1 MIRTID
7 RTLLYRSADGERLEY
22 ARIRTSAS
30 GGVADGT
37 IVGLAAG
44 RPIRMRYEITCDSRW
59 HARNVS
65 VELLASGRELL
76 SMSADDD
83 GTWKRVDGG
92 VLDAPI
98 FRCSDVAIGLSPMSG
113 ALTIRRLALE
123 PHQAAIVKAA
133 AIDSRTLDVRLVE
146 HRYTCL
152 DVGADESLYRFENFD
167 NGERRTIRIAADG
180 VVAADEGA
188 FTLVYPARS

>member
-1 MIRTID
+1 MVGTID
-7 RTLLYRSADGERLEY
+7 RTLLYRSADGDRLEY
-22 ARIRTSAS
+22 ARLRSGES

-44 RPIRMRYEITCDSRW
+44 GPVRIRYEITCDSRW

-65 VELLASGRELL
+65 VELLTTGRELL

-92 VLDAPI
+92 VLEQPI
-98 FRCSDVAIGLSPMSG
+98 FRCFDVAIPLSPMSA

-123 PHQAAIVKAA
+123 PRQAAIVNAA
-133 AIDSRTLDVRLVE
+133 AVDPHTLEVRLVE

-152 DVGADESLYRFENFD
+152 DAGADERLYRFENFD
-167 NGERRTIRIAADG
+167 SGERRLVRIDADG
-180 VVAADEGA
+180 VIAADEGA
-188 FTLVYPARS
+188 FTRLYPAR

>member
-7 RTLLYRSADGERLEY
+7 RTLLYRSADGNRLEY
-22 ARIRTSAS
+22 SRIRTGDS

-37 IVGLAAG
+37 IVGLIAG
-44 RPIRMRYEITCDSRW
+44 RPLRMRYEITCDSRW

-65 VELLASGRELL
+65 VELLAGGRELL
-76 SMSADDD
+76 SISADDD

-92 VLDAPI
+92 VLECPI
-98 FRCSDVAIGLSPMSG
+98 FRCSDVAIALSPMSC

-123 PHQAAIVKAA
+123 PRQAAIVNAA
-133 AIDSRTLDVRLVE
+133 AIDPDTLEVRMVE

-152 DVGADESLYRFENFD
+152 DLGAHESLYRFENFD
-167 NGERRTIRIAADG
+167 NGERRTIRIDADG

-188 FTLVYPARS
+188 FTRLYPAG